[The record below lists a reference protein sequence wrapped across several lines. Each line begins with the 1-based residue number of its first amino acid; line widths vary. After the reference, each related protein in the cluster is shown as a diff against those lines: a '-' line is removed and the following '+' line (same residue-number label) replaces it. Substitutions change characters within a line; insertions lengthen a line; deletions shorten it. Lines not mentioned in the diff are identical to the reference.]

1 MDESISNPMNGSQIG
16 TNQDRSQVSS
26 PENDAQAPSLQ
37 NQQPHAHIRKL
48 RHYVRELRGMLLD
61 TQV

>member
-1 MDESISNPMNGSQIG
+1 MDESIPNPMNGSQIDM
-16 TNQDRSQVSS
+16 NQDLSQVSS
-26 PENDAQAPSLQ
+26 LENSAQAPGLQ
-37 NQQPHAHIRKL
+37 NQKTQDHIRKL